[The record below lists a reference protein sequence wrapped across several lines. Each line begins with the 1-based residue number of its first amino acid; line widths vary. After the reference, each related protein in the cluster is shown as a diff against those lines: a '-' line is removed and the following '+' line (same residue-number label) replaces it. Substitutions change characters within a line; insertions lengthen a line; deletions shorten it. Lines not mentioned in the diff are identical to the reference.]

1 MKIFGILLSGT
12 LIISTIALIVLV
24 KKPVKIFKHFTK
36 RIAYITIDDG
46 PSPDTKNKVDYL
58 ATNNIPA
65 IFFCTGDHMEKYP
78 EAVIYAIQK
87 GFIIGN
93 HGYSHKHAS
102 ELGFRKTTEEIIK
115 TEKIINELYEKA
127 GVKRP
132 IKVFRFPYG
141 DKGNRTNFFNQP
153 KNNAHEIIV
162 KNNLQLFLKRHGF
175 KQPAFE
181 NITYEYYKKQKY
193 DSDTDVI
200 WTYDTHDYALR
211 NQQRQQDMNIF
222 SLEDLLKRM
231 DVDNPAIGLG
241 LNGTLSNEIILL
253 HDFDNLTNL
262 FQPLIEKLKS
272 KGFIF
277 ALPQLDTTQ
286 HTAQLHNEAYL
297 KT

>member
-1 MKIFGILLSGT
+1 MKFLGVLLSGT
-12 LIISTIALIVLV
+12 LLICGIALVVLV
-24 KKPVKIFKHFTK
+24 KKPACILQPFTQ
-36 RIAYITIDDG
+36 RVIYLTIDDG

-58 ATNNIPA
+58 VANNIPA
-65 IFFCTGDHMEKYP
+65 IFFCTGEHMEKYP

-93 HGYSHKHAS
+93 NGYKPQRAS
-102 ELGFRKTTEEIIK
+102 ELGYRKTTEEIIK
-115 TEKIINELYEKA
+115 TEKIINELYEKS
-127 GVKRP
+127 GIKRP

-141 DKGNRTNFFNQP
+141 DKGNRTDYFNQP

-181 NITYEYYKKQKY
+181 NITYDYYKNKNL
-193 DSDTDVI
+193 STDADVA
-200 WTYDTHDYALR
+200 WTYDTCDYALR
-211 NQQRQQDMNIF
+211 NQQRQQSLKLF

-231 DVDNPAIGLG
+231 DENNPKLGLG
-241 LNGTLSNEIILL
+241 LNRSLSNEIVLM
-253 HDFDNLTNL
+253 HDFENLTNL

-277 ALPQLDTTQ
+277 ALPPINNTNQI
-286 HTAQLHNEAYL
+286 AQLHSAAYL
-297 KT
+297 KS